1 MEGEQLKLLGR
12 SVVGIDTVVADAGSI
27 GLKIFVDDAGAIGSV
42 ATVLDGA
49 VTAVKNGGR
58 GPIQFCLMGES
69 LPGEVE
75 VQLEKEFPVTPQ
87 IKGAIKSLDGV
98 LAVEEI

>member
-1 MEGEQLKLLGR
+1 
-12 SVVGIDTVVADAGSI
+12 
-27 GLKIFVDDAGAIGSV
+27 
-42 ATVLDGA
+42 
-49 VTAVKNGGR
+49 
-58 GPIQFCLMGES
+58 MGES